1 MRIKQITDN
10 LTVSAESFSNS
21 RNWGHKVT
29 AFLNG
34 KEIATKKVFY
44 LNRTWE
50 RYTYETALYCLV
62 DILDNTKVIPLK
74 DRIAF
79 YQSIKNSNNF

>member
-10 LTVSAESFSNS
+10 LSVGVESFSNS

-29 AFLNG
+29 AFYNG
-34 KEIATKKVFY
+34 REITTKKVFY

-50 RYTYETALYCLV
+50 RYQFESALLCLM
-62 DILDNTKVIPLK
+62 DILDNTKIIPLK
-74 DRIAF
+74 DRLAF